1 MSTWPYG
8 EDRIEITSTIQS
20 NPKPNLDN
28 MGSSLYDDIIAGSYD
43 NDVRFAGIGADSL
56 SSYEEI
62 NKKSSTNRFDLE
74 QEILNC
80 WRVVDDLKI
89 LYENVLENST
99 LDRDEV
105 ANILIGLSQLYEMR
119 FDKTFRIFEE
129 CIANKKI

>member
-20 NPKPNLDN
+20 NPKVNLDN
-28 MGSSLYDDIIAGSYD
+28 MSSSLYDDFIKANIPLD
-43 NDVRFAGIGADSL
+43 
-56 SSYEEI
+56 
-62 NKKSSTNRFDLE
+62 KQSSTNRFDLE

-89 LYENVLENST
+89 LYENVLENSN
-99 LDRDEV
+99 LDKDEV

-119 FDKTFRIFEE
+119 FEKTFHIFEE
-129 CIANKKI
+129 CITNKQI

>member
-8 EDRIEITSTIQS
+8 EDRIEIGPADKIDLG
-20 NPKPNLDN
+20 NI
-28 MGSSLYDDIIAGSYD
+28 GSSLYDDIIAGSYD
-43 NDVRFAGIGADSL
+43 SDGRLAGIGADSL
-56 SSYEEI
+56 GSYEEI
-62 NKKSSTNRFDLE
+62 SKKSLTNRFDLE

-99 LDRDEV
+99 LDKDEV

-129 CIANKKI
+129 CITNKKI

>member
-1 MSTWPYG
+1 MSTWPYD

-20 NPKPNLDN
+20 NPKVDFSQN
-28 MGSSLYDDIIAGSYD
+28 MSSSVYDDFIKANAPLD
-43 NDVRFAGIGADSL
+43 T
-56 SSYEEI
+56 
-62 NKKSSTNRFDLE
+62 KSSTNRFDLE

-129 CIANKKI
+129 CIVNKKI